1 VLQGLAENSVIVGLL
16 AALAYRSGALDRN
29 GCLAAAFLGLLILE
43 FGGVYP
49 FLALLVFVILG
60 VMATKYRF
68 HDKSKLGIAQ
78 HNRGVRSWGNVLGNG
93 LGALIFILFEYVSRR
108 DVFWAAS
115 FAAIATANGDTLASE
130 LGKVFGRRPRLI
142 TNLQPVKAGTNGGI
156 TLAGELF
163 ALAGSAAIAIFA
175 LPLTGNKMLML
186 LAVVAGGFIG
196 VNLDSLI
203 GATLENR
210 GITDNN
216 STNFLASFLGGLT
229 GAVVYYLLM
238 PSG

>member
-1 VLQGLAENSVIVGLL
+1 MLQGLAVNSVIISLL
-16 AALAYRSGALDRN
+16 AALAYRSGALDRR

-43 FGGVYP
+43 LGGVYP

-60 VMATKYRF
+60 VMATKYHFRE
-68 HDKSKLGIAQ
+68 KVSLGIAQ

-93 LGALIFILFEYVSRR
+93 LGALIFILFEYAYRR

-130 LGKVFGRRPRLI
+130 LGKIFGKKPRLI
-142 TNLQPVKAGTNGGI
+142 TNLRPVKAGTNGGI
-156 TLAGELF
+156 TLFGELF
-163 ALAGSAAIAIFA
+163 ALIGSIVIAPFA
-175 LPLTGNKMLML
+175 LPLSGNKGLML
-186 LAVVAGGFIG
+186 LAITVGGFIG

-216 STNFLASFLGGLT
+216 STNFLASFLGGVV
-229 GAVVYYLLM
+229 GAFVYYILM
-238 PSG
+238 PGG